1 MRIALWSP
9 NYAPELTGIPPL
21 VTDAAEFLAARG
33 HQVQVF
39 TALPNYPARVIDPAF
54 RGSIWRTD
62 RQGEVMVH
70 RSWLRVH
77 PRERFSDK
85 VLYEATFTA
94 FSVPRVALRIRT
106 ADVIVCLVPTLTSA
120 AAAAVLRRIVAPSTR
135 LVVWVQDL
143 VLRAAASVVPD
154 SPIAVRAVQ
163 AAAILERVT
172 FSSADR
178 VITCNPAF
186 ADHIVARGAKPAD
199 LTIVPNW
206 VDTESIRPSG
216 VNGHRGRTRFLYAG
230 NIGYTQGLETLLEAA
245 RLASDHTD
253 VMVVGGGNQTAEIG
267 RRCAAIDN
275 VEFSSLVPREEFPD
289 LLASADV
296 DVVLQKRIGAGAN
309 LPSKIATYLASG
321 KPILAAIDPRTEAAR
336 VLERS
341 GGAILVPPE
350 SPGDLA
356 VAMERL
362 HDHPELRHALGRSG
376 REFAERS
383 LSKTRLLPEFEAAVL
398 GTGT

>member
-39 TALPNYPARVIDPAF
+39 TALPNYPERVIHPAF

-62 RQGEVMVH
+62 RHGDVVVH
-70 RSWLRVH
+70 RSWIRVR

-85 VLYEATFTA
+85 ALFEATFTA
-94 FSVPRVALRIRT
+94 FSAPRVALRIRT

-120 AAAAVLRRIVAPSTR
+120 AAAAALRRLAAPSAR

-143 VLRAAASVVPD
+143 VLRAAASVVGD
-154 SPIAVRAVQ
+154 KWTAARAVQ
-163 AAAILERVT
+163 AAAILERAT
-172 FSSADR
+172 FASADR
-178 VITCNPAF
+178 VIVCSPGF
-186 ADHIVARGAKPAD
+186 CDHIVARGAHPAN

-206 VDTESIRPSG
+206 VDTESIRPRG
-216 VNGHRGRTRFLYAG
+216 ANGHRGRTRFLYAG

-245 RLASDHTD
+245 RLASEHTD
-253 VMVVGGGNQTAEIG
+253 VMVVGDGNQTAEIG

-275 VEFSSLVPREEFPD
+275 VEFSHLVPREEFPD

-362 HDHPELRHALGRSG
+362 HNEPELRFTLGRSG

-398 GTGT
+398 GTDE